1 MKRKN
6 YLKLLCLFALL
17 LCSGHMQAL
26 EKRHLNI
33 IFIGNSIT
41 YGAGLSDPTHNAP
54 PVYTALFLGK
64 QPSIG
69 EVKYSNQGVSGCTT
83 VDYNRLPISSK
94 TKIGQQWSSL
104 SCWVRT
110 TAPSKVHMAV
120 RFHLNNTIKT

>member
-17 LCSGHMQAL
+17 LCSGRMQAL

-54 PVYTALFLGK
+54 PVYTALYLGK
-64 QPSIG
+64 QPGIG

-83 VDYNRLPISSK
+83 VDYLPE
-94 TKIGQQWSSL
+94 TQTLFTQMQQ
-104 SCWVRT
+104 
-110 TAPSKVHMAV
+110 AADQFKD
-120 RFHLNNTIKT
+120 

>member
-41 YGAGLSDPTHNAP
+41 SVSYTHLTLPTIA
-54 PVYTALFLGK
+54 
-64 QPSIG
+64 
-69 EVKYSNQGVSGCTT
+69 
-83 VDYNRLPISSK
+83 
-94 TKIGQQWSSL
+94 
-104 SCWVRT
+104 
-110 TAPSKVHMAV
+110 
-120 RFHLNNTIKT
+120 

>member
-64 QPSIG
+64 QPGIG
-69 EVKYSNQGVSGCTT
+69 AKLCLPKCNK
-83 VDYNRLPISSK
+83 LPISLRMK
-94 TKIGQQWSSL
+94 TGQQWYFL
-104 SCWVRT
+104 LC
-110 TAPSKVHMAV
+110 
-120 RFHLNNTIKT
+120 

>member
-17 LCSGHMQAL
+17 LCSGRMQAL

-54 PVYTALFLGK
+54 PVYTALYLGK
-64 QPSIG
+64 QPGIG

-83 VDYNRLPISSK
+83 VDYLPETQTLFTKMQQAADQFKDEDWATMVFSSNP
-94 TKIGQQWSSL
+94 QL
-104 SCWVRT
+104 R
-110 TAPSKVHMAV
+110 A
-120 RFHLNNTIKT
+120 